1 MDAISIVSDIYIY
14 SFYSGKCTAKPL
26 AREQAPLL
34 PKKSGMDLVGV
45 QVHGVLFFMIKQN
58 I

>member
-45 QVHGVLFFMIKQN
+45 QVVCYFS
-58 I
+58 